1 MLTQIVLIMFQK
13 LTLMQFSLHLFGA
26 KTKIRLTATQEFYA
40 NTMFL
45 KQFIIFALC
54 VLFRVLMESL
64 IYLILN
70 LGFGIVFFFFGAA
83 FILLYTP
90 KEPGMKS
97 YRICR
102 GILGVSYLMMSI
114 YACARIFIPQN
125 NSDYGDFWFLVTF
138 SLIFSWLNYTA
149 FLFLINSER
158 RITRAMII
166 DGAAPIIIL
175 LILGSI
181 GKIFPATQAG
191 LRITFSLIYAL
202 KCTWMYIKCM
212 KEWNICRNDE
222 KRPEIN
228 SLNIKWMRVLLTVVF
243 IYSLIALSAFYFPV
257 MDVVIGP
264 MMVGLASYQT
274 FKIINFMPKRL
285 ASVRS
290 VEIKVHNTAKSE
302 RSIELADKIGPKID
316 AWVEQ
321 KKFCRPDITI
331 KDAAQEIGTNHSYL
345 SAYING
351 QLDMTFQ
358 VWLNTLRIEE
368 AKKLLLEDH
377 RMSIEEIGVQVGIP
391 QGYNFSRWFKTITEM
406 TPYQYRRSN
415 AIKA

>member
-1 MLTQIVLIMFQK
+1 
-13 LTLMQFSLHLFGA
+13 MQL
-26 KTKIRLTATQEFYA
+26 FYA

-45 KQFIIFALC
+45 KLFIIFALC
-54 VLFRVLMESL
+54 VLFRVLMENL
-64 IYLILN
+64 IYLVLN
-70 LGFGIVFFFFGAA
+70 LGFGIIFFLFGAA

-114 YACARIFIPQN
+114 YACARLFVPQD
-125 NSDYGDFWFLVTF
+125 NSNYGDFWFLVTF
-138 SLIFSWLNYTA
+138 SLVFSWLNYTA

-158 RITRAMII
+158 KITRAMIV
-166 DGAAPIIIL
+166 DGIAPIIIL
-175 LILGSI
+175 LGVGSI
-181 GKIFPATQAG
+181 GHIFPATQSG
-191 LRITFSLIYAL
+191 LRIAFSLIYTI

-212 KEWNICRNDE
+212 KEWNFCRKDPN
-222 KRPEIN
+222 RPEIN
-228 SLNIKWMRVLLTVVF
+228 SLNIKWMRILLTVIF
-243 IYSLIALSAFYFPV
+243 IYSLAALLAFYFP
-257 MDVVIGP
+257 MIQAVIGP
-264 MMVGLASYQT
+264 MMAGLASYQT

-285 ASVRS
+285 AVVRT
-290 VEIKVHNTAKSE
+290 VETKAQNAAKNE
-302 RSIELADKIGPKID
+302 KPIELADKIGPKID

-368 AKKLLLEDH
+368 AKKLLLEDQ
-377 RMSIEEIGVQVGIP
+377 RMSIEEVGAQVGIP
-391 QGYNFSRWFKTITEM
+391 QGYNFSRWFKTITEI
-406 TPYQYRRSN
+406 TPHQYRRLN

>member
-1 MLTQIVLIMFQK
+1 METQIVLITLQK
-13 LTLMQFSLHLFGA
+13 LTHTQLSLHCFGA
-26 KTKIRLTATQEFYA
+26 KTKIRLIQTQKFYA
-40 NTMFL
+40 NTTFL
-45 KQFIIFALC
+45 KLFIIFALC
-54 VLFRVLMESL
+54 VLFRVSMESL

-70 LGFGIVFFFFGAA
+70 LGFGIVFFLFGAA

-90 KEPGMKS
+90 KEAGMKS

-114 YACARIFIPQN
+114 YACARLFIPQD
-125 NSDYGDFWFLVTF
+125 NSIYGDFWLLVTF
-138 SLIFSWLNYTA
+138 SLIYSWLNYTA

-158 RITRAMII
+158 KITRAMIV
-166 DGAAPIIIL
+166 DGIAPIIIL
-175 LILGSI
+175 VVLGVT
-181 GKIFPATQAG
+181 GVIFPATQSG
-191 LRITFSLIYAL
+191 LRIAFSLIYTL

-212 KEWNICRNDE
+212 KEWNICRKDPN
-222 KRPEIN
+222 RPEIN
-228 SLNIKWMRVLLTVVF
+228 TLNIKWMRVLLTVLF
-243 IYSLIALSAFYFPV
+243 IYSLFALLAFYFPV

-264 MMVGLASYQT
+264 MMVILASYQT

-285 ASVRS
+285 AVVRS
-290 VEIKVHNTAKSE
+290 EETKAKSTAKSE
-302 RSIELADKIGPKID
+302 KSIELADKIGPKID

-377 RMSIEEIGVQVGIP
+377 KMSIEEIGAQVGIP

-415 AIKA
+415 TIRA